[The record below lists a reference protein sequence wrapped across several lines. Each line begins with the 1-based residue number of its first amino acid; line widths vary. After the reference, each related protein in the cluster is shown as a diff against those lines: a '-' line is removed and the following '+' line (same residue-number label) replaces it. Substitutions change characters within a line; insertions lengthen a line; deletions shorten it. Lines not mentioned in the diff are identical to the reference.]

1 VDEIGQGRVWAGAD
15 GKRLGLVDGLGSF
28 DDAVKAAARRAKLAT
43 YEVHFIEPE
52 LTWPEQL
59 AMQLK
64 SRLASLMFS
73 ADGNARALER
83 VLGQLDP
90 LAREVEL
97 LSHFT
102 ARDRLYAYCFCSA
115 P

>member
-1 VDEIGQGRVWAGAD
+1 
-15 GKRLGLVDGLGSF
+15 
-28 DDAVKAAARRAKLAT
+28 
-43 YEVHFIEPE
+43 
-52 LTWPEQL
+52 
-59 AMQLK
+59 
-64 SRLASLMFS
+64 MFS

>member
-1 VDEIGQGRVWAGAD
+1 MWAGVD
-15 GKRLGLVDGLGSF
+15 GKRLGLVDELGSF
-28 DDAVKAAARRAKLAT
+28 DDAVKAAARRAKLTT
-43 YEVHFIEPE
+43 YDVHFIEPE
-52 LTWPEQL
+52 LTWAEQL

-64 SRLASLMFS
+64 SRLARLMFS

-83 VLGQLDP
+83 VLGELDP
-90 LAREVEL
+90 LTREVEL

-102 ARDRLYAYCFCSA
+102 ARDRLYAYCFCGV